1 MRAIILFALPLLLA
15 GPAAQAQAQAQA
27 TDGWDMAQTDKG
39 PSASISYEGGQS
51 LILRCFNNRLEALL
65 IGFPVEAASGP
76 RPLTWTQ
83 NGQKE
88 GQTWI
93 NVPGQ
98 SVMAAIRPGRV
109 ARLFHQGGDVMI
121 EPFFQNPTEAR
132 QPRERLRLPLP
143 SDNSA
148 IDVVRDACGTDPDA
162 ARDGLLET
170 EPSFP
175 DPPRLRE
182 IWNLAPTPDY
192 PSKAMRLRHG
202 EVIYSCVVV
211 AQGALEDC
219 RIETENPPDAGFG
232 AETLKALRRARLRL
246 RHGVEPGRLTV
257 GRLVFSMR

>member
-1 MRAIILFALPLLLA
+1 MRVILLLA
-15 GPAAQAQAQAQA
+15 LPVLLTAAPAQAQA

-65 IGFPVEAASGP
+65 IGFPVEAAHGM

-83 NGQKE
+83 NGQAE
-88 GQTWI
+88 RQTWI

-98 SVMAAIRPGRV
+98 AIMAAIRPGRV
-109 ARLFHQGGDVMI
+109 ARLFHQGGDLII
-121 EPFFQNPTEAR
+121 EPSPTVPVEPN
-132 QPRERLRLPLP
+132 QPRERVRLPLP

-148 IDVVRDACGTDPDA
+148 IDAVRAACGTDPDA

-175 DPPRLRE
+175 RPPSLRE
-182 IWNLAPTPDY
+182 TWTLAPAPDY
-192 PSKAMRLRHG
+192 PAKAMRLSRG
-202 EVIYSCVVV
+202 EVIYSCVVA

-219 RIETENPPDAGFG
+219 RIESENPPNADFG
-232 AETLKALRRARLRL
+232 VEALKALRKARLRL
-246 RHGVEPGRLTV
+246 GHGVEPGRLTV
-257 GRLVFSMR
+257 SRLVFSLR